1 MKTKHSDPQKG
12 PPAFLA
18 WKRAEAYGIDMS
30 LLEANLRLT
39 FVERMRRHDAALRSL
54 LSLRDAVKKKHA
66 TTG

>member
-1 MKTKHSDPQKG
+1 MKTNHSDPQKR
-12 PPAFLA
+12 PPAFPA

-39 FVERMRRHDAALRSL
+39 IVERMRHHDIALRTL
-54 LSLRDAVKKKHA
+54 LSLCEAVKKRHA